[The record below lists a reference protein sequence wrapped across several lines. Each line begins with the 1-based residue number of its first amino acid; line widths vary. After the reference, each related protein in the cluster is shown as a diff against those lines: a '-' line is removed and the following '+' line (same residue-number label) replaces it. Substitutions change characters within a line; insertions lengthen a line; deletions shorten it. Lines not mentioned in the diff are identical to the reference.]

1 MKNKI
6 ERKLGGF
13 TLIEL
18 LVVVLIIGILA
29 AVALPQYQKA
39 VWKSRNV
46 QLKTVVGAVGQ
57 AQLRYHLANGTYA
70 THFDELDVELPL
82 QTASAD
88 PCAIGGSD
96 KGQSGDEW
104 QLRITAGSQIFAV
117 WIKGPYKCG
126 GFTFTPSEERLRC
139 IEKNNSD
146 STNKFCAQ
154 LEKATFD
161 SMPTSY
167 RYYELP

>member
-1 MKNKI
+1 MQNKSGFT
-6 ERKLGGF
+6 GGF

-57 AQLRYHLANGTYA
+57 AQLRYHLANGIYA
-70 THFDELDVELPL
+70 THFDELDVDLPL
-82 QTASAD
+82 QTASTD
-88 PCAIGGSD
+88 PCSIGGSD
-96 KGQSGDEW
+96 NGQSGNDW

-126 GFTFTPSEERLRC
+126 GFTFNPQLEQMRC
-139 IEKNNSD
+139 IENKNSD
-146 STNKFCAQ
+146 SANKFCAQ

-161 SMPTSY
+161 SVPSSF
-167 RYYELP
+167 RYYDLP